1 MSITNPFAYNTG
13 STISGTE
20 QFGNIAVGLPT
31 SGFEST
37 GLKWWNGP
45 DQELGYVIAHQSP
58 TGQPGADGD
67 TAFLGFWRTENINT
81 TEFVNLS
88 NFVANRNNTPQNL
101 KIKIRLPY

>member
-45 DQELGYVIAHQSP
+45 DQELGYVIAH
-58 TGQPGADGD
+58 G
-67 TAFLGFWRTENINT
+67 RTMLFNYNIT
-81 TEFVNLS
+81 KS
-88 NFVANRNNTPQNL
+88 R
-101 KIKIRLPY
+101 YGY

>member
-88 NFVANRNNTPQNL
+88 NFVANKNSSYN
-101 KIKIRLPY
+101 